1 MALALVA
8 RSELSVEVFHDERSA
23 AFAALGV
30 GLVSGLP
37 AVLLC
42 TSGTAAVEF
51 HAAVV
56 EAHEAR
62 VPMLVCTA
70 DRPPE
75 LQGVGAPQTIDQRH
89 LYGSSVRRFEDPG
102 VADDVD
108 AATWRALARRV
119 VESTQGVDA
128 GPVHLNLAFR
138 EPLVGEPGTLPDTDP
153 AAPHVHRASPSADD
167 MRWVSERCGAVRGVI
182 VAGRGVDDAGQVVAL
197 AGRLGWPVIA
207 DPRSG
212 CRRPGVRTSA
222 VVVHADAVLRH
233 PIAES
238 LRPDVVLRFGE
249 PPSSKVVNAWLS
261 GSGARHIVVSPTSA
275 VHDPDRVVERQIL
288 AVVGAFAA
296 GVNTDAAP
304 TEWTEQWS
312 TVNDVS
318 TAALTGALN
327 DTTVLN
333 EPLVARIM
341 ASRLATD
348 AHLMV
353 SSSMP
358 IRDLEWFAADVLPT
372 VHANRGVNG
381 IDGVASTA
389 VGIALATRST
399 VGLLIGDVAFL
410 HDTNALLGLVR
421 RDLDVRIVVVD
432 NDGGGIF
439 SFLPQASSTEPEV
452 FERLWGTPHGVDVL
466 ALAAAHGVTTRNC
479 TTVGELEAALAVRG
493 PVVIRVATA
502 RDDNVVVHD
511 RLNRAVADA
520 LGTLTS

>member
-8 RSELSVEVFHDERSA
+8 RAELSVEVFHDERSA

-30 GLVSGLP
+30 GLASGLP

-75 LQGVGAPQTIDQRH
+75 LQGVGAPQTIDQRN

-102 VADDVD
+102 VADDVHV
-108 AATWRALARRV
+108 ATWRSLARRV
-119 VESTQGVDA
+119 VESTVGSDA

-138 EPLVGEPGTLPDTDP
+138 EPLVGTPGPLPEADP
-153 AAPHVHRASPSADD
+153 VELRIHDALPTAGDLK
-167 MRWVSERCGAVRGVI
+167 WVNELCGAARGVI

-212 CRRPGVRTSA
+212 CRRPGIRTSA
-222 VVVHADAVLRH
+222 VVSHADAVLRH

-261 GSGARHIVVSPTSA
+261 RSGARHIVVSPTSA

-288 AVVGAFAA
+288 AGVGAFAA
-296 GVNTDAAP
+296 GVNTQAAP
-304 TEWTEQWS
+304 TGWTEQWS

-318 TAALTGALN
+318 TVALTNALN
-327 DTTVLN
+327 DTRVLN

-341 ASRLATD
+341 ASHLAAD

-358 IRDLEWFAADVLPT
+358 IRDLEWFAADILPA

-389 VGIALATRST
+389 VGIALATGGT

-439 SFLPQASSTEPEV
+439 SFLPQATSVEQGT
-452 FERLWGTPHGVDVL
+452 FERLWGTPHGVDLL
-466 ALAAAHGVTTRNC
+466 ALATAHGVVTRNC
-479 TTVGELEAALAVRG
+479 TTVGELEAALAIGG
-493 PVVIRVATA
+493 PVVVRVATT
-502 RDDNVVVHD
+502 RVDNVVVHE

-520 LGTLTS
+520 LGALTS